1 MGGVSVAVITKIVEI
16 IFAIVI
22 IGVYYGTD
30 TIFKSKYDGE
40 PLDIDSVDDCDYPG
54 DNFGQF
60 VIIGGVIMACIM
72 LGLTMFIDKSKAFV
86 MAVAAYN
93 VIWMIFYFSAAIVI
107 LSYWSGDDD
116 YYNLCTF
123 NKINDNYTT
132 LDGSKLNETVET
144 MRAGGLTVGSFALF
158 EDLILIINT
167 AFLFMGSK
175 K

>member
-1 MGGVSVAVITKIVEI
+1 
-16 IFAIVI
+16 
-22 IGVYYGTD
+22 
-30 TIFKSKYDGE
+30 
-40 PLDIDSVDDCDYPG
+40 
-54 DNFGQF
+54 
-60 VIIGGVIMACIM
+60 MACIM

-107 LSYWSGDDD
+107 LSYWSGDDN

-144 MRAGGLTVGSFALF
+144 MRAG
-158 EDLILIINT
+158 ELIELVLLIEYDGIVDQI
-167 AFLFMGSK
+167 
-175 K
+175 